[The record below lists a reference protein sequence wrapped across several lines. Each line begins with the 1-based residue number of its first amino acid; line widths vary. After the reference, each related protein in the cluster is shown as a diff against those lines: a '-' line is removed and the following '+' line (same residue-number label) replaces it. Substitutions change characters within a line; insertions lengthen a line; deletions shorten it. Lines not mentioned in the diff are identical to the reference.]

1 MEKLTSRQKEIIK
14 ILRNNPN
21 QVISGQQLSYFL
33 NVSLRTIQNEVA
45 GIKNNNLVVS
55 TKTGYHLTNYD
66 SHVQIGTSLPNNDIE
81 SDKVKLLRTL
91 LLAGE
96 PLDIYDLADDLLL
109 SISSLRNRI
118 KNTEEMLQGSN
129 LVIISQNNHVWI
141 RGTELNKRRMIR
153 DMIYREIS
161 PSHMSLSNY
170 SLYFEDIDIEHLK
183 SMIVNSVH
191 SNGYFIQDAY
201 LSNLFLNI
209 VICIYRA
216 KQGIHVVPMKKNRID
231 NLSVEYS
238 IASEICRRCEEHWK
252 IIIADSDVEYI
263 ANLFYGQLSTTSTTF
278 QSGIINEINKFE
290 LEIRQLIDEVFE
302 HYMLSIDYSPY
313 LRNIALHIYELIK
326 RAKTGNY
333 VINDIHLNIKENCPF
348 VYDVAVLLDSK
359 IEQKYCVKMPDDEIG
374 FLSVHIGLIIENA
387 MRETDALDVLV
398 YSSGY
403 KDIADNIEKQL
414 TTNYSNSIAVN
425 TVDTFEDNM
434 LNSNPD
440 IIVSTMPLNI
450 IGKTV
455 VNISPFY
462 NSDDH
467 AKVNMAITNYLRE
480 KELRQVKSY
489 LASCFNEQLFFR
501 DKNIKTKE
509 QAIRFLGKKMFD
521 FGVVNENYIESV
533 FKRES
538 LSSTSFFN
546 KFAIPHP
553 IMMDA
558 KKTMIAV
565 LINDEGIEWDKNK
578 VKLCLLFA
586 VQENDSHLFS
596 KAYSGAVKVLYD
608 DQKYYRLVKSA
619 SLAEFIN
626 ILKTTS

>member
-1 MEKLTSRQKEIIK
+1 MEKLTSRQKEIIR

-21 QVISGQQLSYFL
+21 QVISGQQLAYFL

-55 TKTGYHLTNYD
+55 TKAGYHLTNYD
-66 SHVQIGTSLPNNDIE
+66 VHAQIETNLANNDIE
-81 SDKVKLLRTL
+81 SDKIKLLRTL

-96 PLDIYDLADDLLL
+96 PLNIYDLAEDLLL
-109 SISSLRNRI
+109 STSSLRNRI
-118 KNTEEMLQGSN
+118 KDTEKMLYDSS
-129 LVIISQNNHVWI
+129 LKMISRNNHVWI
-141 RGTELNKRRMIR
+141 KGTELNKRRMIR
-153 DMIYREIS
+153 DMIYRETS
-161 PSHMSLSNY
+161 PSHMSLNNY
-170 SLYFEDIDIEHLK
+170 SLYFEDIDIEHLRT
-183 SMIVNSVH
+183 MVVNSVH
-191 SNGYFIQDAY
+191 FNGYFIQDAY

-216 KQGIHVVPMKKNRID
+216 KQGIHVVPMEKNQFD
-231 NLSVEYS
+231 NISDEYS
-238 IASEICRRCEEHWK
+238 IANEICRRCEEHWK
-252 IIIADSDVEYI
+252 ITIADSDVEYI
-263 ANLFYGQLSTTSTTF
+263 ANLFYGQLSTTSTA
-278 QSGIINEINKFE
+278 SKNEIINRINKFE
-290 LEIRQLIDEVFE
+290 HEIGQLIDEVFE

-313 LRNIALHIYELIK
+313 LRNIALHIHELIK

-359 IEQKYCVKMPDDEIG
+359 IEQKYSIKMPDDEIG

-387 MRETDALDVLV
+387 MRETDMLDILV

-403 KDIADNIEKQL
+403 RDIADNIEKQL
-414 TTNYSNSIAVN
+414 TTNYSKTITVT
-425 TVDTFEDNM
+425 TVDTFEDNI
-434 LNSNPD
+434 LNNNPD
-440 IIVSTMPLNI
+440 IIISTMPLNI

-455 VNISPFY
+455 VHISPFY

-467 AKVNMAITNYLRE
+467 TKVNLAITNHLRE
-480 KELRQVKSY
+480 KELRQIKSY
-489 LASCFNEQLFFR
+489 LTSCFNEKLFFR
-501 DKNIKTKE
+501 DNGIKTKE
-509 QAIRFLGKKMFD
+509 QAINFLGKKMLD
-521 FGVVNENYIESV
+521 FGVVKENYIESV
-533 FKRES
+533 LKRES
-538 LSSTSFFN
+538 LSSTSFFD

-553 IMMDA
+553 INMDA

-586 VQENDSHLFS
+586 VQENDSYLFS

-608 DQKYYRLVKSA
+608 DQKYYRLVKSNN
-619 SLAEFIN
+619 LTEFIN
-626 ILKTTS
+626 ILKIGT